1 MPLFSKKGNVLTLV
15 NARQAE
21 SEKSVQRLIEQNL
34 KAVLDMHLLASEYRT
49 QGGRIDTLAVDS
61 QGAPV
66 VIEYKR
72 KRDDNVINQSLSYLK
87 WLTGQRPEFFES
99 VMQKRL
105 PEEVMENIR
114 LDWQHPRVVCI
125 AESFSKFDIDTVEM
139 VPLRIELFKYRL
151 YEGGLLSLDPVHG
164 EKQCATRETMSQGAG
179 DPDLAVIEAMKEQS
193 QASHLIRTLFD
204 ELRER
209 IMALDQYIVEKAG
222 KRSISYRLSK
232 NFAEILIR
240 KDRLVISLRPIIY
253 NDPRGMVKEIAE
265 GYVVTMN
272 RRITLTSPSDL
283 DYACGIIEQS
293 YKNVL

>member
-1 MPLFSKKGNVLTLV
+1 MPIFSNQNGKLTMLNAVAFDKERALQQLV
-15 NARQAE
+15 
-21 SEKSVQRLIEQNL
+21 EQNL

-49 QGGRIDTLAVDS
+49 HSGRIDTLAVDS
-61 QGAPV
+61 QGAPTI
-66 VIEYKR
+66 IEYKR

-87 WLTGQRPEFFES
+87 WLTGQRHEFFELL
-99 VMQKRL
+99 MQKQL
-105 PEEVMENIR
+105 PDEVRENIR

-125 AESFSKFDIDTVEM
+125 AESFSKSDVDTVEM

-164 EKQCATRETMSQGAG
+164 EKQCNTRETVLPGAG

-193 QASHLIRTLFD
+193 QATHLVRTLFD
-204 ELRER
+204 ELREK
-209 IMALDQYIVEKAG
+209 ILVLDQYIVEKAG
-222 KRSISYRLSK
+222 KRSIAYRLSR

-253 NDPRGMVKEIAE
+253 NDPKDMVKEIAE
-265 GYVVTMN
+265 GYTVTLN
-272 RRITLTSPSDL
+272 RRITLTSPGDL
-283 DYACGIIEQS
+283 DYVYGIIEQS

>member
-1 MPLFSKKGNVLTLV
+1 MPLFSKKEDVLTLV

-21 SEKSVQRLIEQNL
+21 SEKSVQHLIEQNL

-61 QGAPV
+61 QGAPTI
-66 VIEYKR
+66 IEYKR

-87 WLTGQRPEFFES
+87 WLTGQRPEFFELL
-99 VMQKRL
+99 MQKQL
-105 PEEVMENIR
+105 PEEVMKNIR
-114 LDWQHPRVVCI
+114 LDWQHPRVICI

-139 VPLRIELFKYRL
+139 VPLRIELLKYRL

-164 EKQCATRETMSQGAG
+164 EKPCNTRNTVSPGAG

-193 QASHLIRTLFD
+193 QATHLIRTLFD
-204 ELRER
+204 ELREK
-209 IMALDQYIVEKAG
+209 ILALDQYIVEKAG
-222 KRSISYRLSK
+222 KRSIAYRLSK
-232 NFAEILIR
+232 NFAEVLIR

-253 NDPRGMVKEIAE
+253 NDPKGMVKEIAE
-265 GYVVTMN
+265 GYTVTMN
-272 RRITLTSPSDL
+272 RRITLTSPGDL
-283 DYACGIIEQS
+283 DYVCGIIEQS